1 MTRPLRRLPR
11 FYCYLLLSE
20 RGEIYCGYT
29 NDIRRRFKEH
39 NSSSNTGWTKGRRWW
54 LLAVKCFLDD
64 RSALLYERW
73 AKKRR
78 WLKPSW
84 IKLAR
89 PRLRALC
96 RRHGVSHTMIR
107 E

>member
-1 MTRPLRRLPR
+1 MRRLPR

-39 NSSSNTGWTKGRRWW
+39 NSPKNTGWTRGRRWH

-64 RSALLYERW
+64 RSALLFERW
-73 AKKRR
+73 VKNRR
-78 WLKPSW
+78 WMKIAWLKH
-84 IKLAR
+84 AR
-89 PRLRALC
+89 PRLQTLC
-96 RRHGVSHTMIR
+96 RRHGICHKLT
-107 E
+107 